1 MSGLVVMGGGEGG
14 VFSCSEAMLILFSY
28 FFLPL
33 TVPLLL
39 LLLLFISLHRVIT
52 HPMGSL
58 SMLAR
63 VGLALALQTKGNVG
77 RR

>member
-1 MSGLVVMGGGEGG
+1 M
-14 VFSCSEAMLILFSY
+14 FSCSEAMLILFSY

-33 TVPLLL
+33 SLPLLL
-39 LLLLFISLHRVIT
+39 LSLHRVEL